1 METIKMN
8 DMKNKLQTVEL
19 DELLK
24 AINEFTALSR
34 QRDLTA
40 QEIEKRQLY
49 REEYIQRIRHNLRST
64 LDNTDI
70 EFADGDNDGS
80 NS

>member
-1 METIKMN
+1 MN
-8 DMKNKLQTVEL
+8 DMKNELEAVEL

-24 AINEFTALSR
+24 VINGFTALSR
-34 QRDLTA
+34 QRDLTVEETA
-40 QEIEKRQLY
+40 KRQLY
-49 REEYIQRIRHNLRST
+49 REEYIQRIRRNLRQT

-80 NS
+80 NC